1 MWYAY
6 LAKKDAV
13 DCFLFRGGIM
23 KRKYRF
29 LLFALCA
36 MLAVSC
42 FSGCAR
48 GQKPLRICIDIGGRW
63 DCSSGSSGVEREAEK
78 LMQWIDNNAGEL
90 GFSSE
95 QVELEIVPG
104 DESQETERTTALQR
118 IRTEI
123 MAGKGPDVFL
133 CATEGSD
140 LNEVAGGRLFPY
152 VEKTIDENR
161 FLPLDSDTISDLAD
175 YPANLLNGG
184 KNEDGELVILPLRF
198 TIPMVLYNSNEVAN
212 EDIDLFSIE
221 DTLHGENH
229 FAKEQI
235 SWLWSI
241 ETFLPES
248 NRKALHTSGL
258 LCFYENPIDFDA
270 GCLRMDDT
278 DLTELL
284 WNGLATQKE
293 LLESTTE
300 YQVWALSPFDLLY
313 ENETVADTSAT
324 DFTMQPIC
332 NENNTATAVVT
343 LYGAINRNTAQ
354 RENALKIL
362 NFLASTE
369 CSEQTGLL
377 RFGEHSMPANAK
389 LCTTKLT
396 GFTENTLAE
405 WQKACEEI
413 GVVHYPSPVDSTIN
427 QMVTEIGVTVR
438 GSNSE
443 LRAEEFALGTISK
456 DELAEIVESYYKTIL
471 RQLDES

>member
-1 MWYAY
+1 
-6 LAKKDAV
+6 
-13 DCFLFRGGIM
+13 M
-23 KRKYRF
+23 KRKYGI
-29 LLFALCA
+29 LSFALCVILVA
-36 MLAVSC
+36 SC

-48 GQKPLRICIDIGGRW
+48 GQKPLRICIDIGGKW

-78 LMQWIDNNAGEL
+78 LMQWIDNNADEL
-90 GFSSE
+90 DFSSE
-95 QVELEIVPG
+95 QVELELIPS

-152 VEKTIDENR
+152 VEKAIDENR
-161 FLPLDSDTISDLAD
+161 FLPLDTDTLSD
-175 YPANLLNGG
+175 YPTNLLSGG
-184 KNEDGELVILPLRF
+184 KNEDGELVVLPLRF
-198 TIPMVLYNSNEVAN
+198 TIPMVLYNSDEVAN
-212 EDIDLFSIE
+212 KDIGLFSLE
-221 DTLHGENH
+221 ESLHGENH
-229 FAKEQI
+229 FAKEQV
-235 SWLWSI
+235 SWFWSI

-248 NRKALHTSGL
+248 NSKALHTSGL
-258 LCFYENPIDFDA
+258 LCFYENPLDFDA
-270 GCLRMDDT
+270 GRLRMDDT

-293 LLESTTE
+293 LPESTTE
-300 YQVWALSPFDLLY
+300 YQVWVLSPFDLLY
-313 ENETVADTSAT
+313 ENETIADTTST
-324 DFTMQPIC
+324 DFKMQPIC
-332 NENNTATAVVT
+332 NENNSATAVVT
-343 LYGAINRNTAQ
+343 LYGAINRNTTQ

-362 NFLASTE
+362 NFLASAE
-369 CSEQTGLL
+369 CDEQTKLL
-377 RFGEHSMPANAK
+377 HFGEHSMPANTK

-427 QMVTEIGVTVR
+427 QMVTEIEVTMR
-438 GSNSE
+438 SSKSE

-456 DELAEIVESYYKTIL
+456 DELAVIVENYYKTIL